1 MNTLKSEAQW
11 SDLPQE
17 IRGKILEYV
26 PGRFAGICRDW
37 QNAIEP
43 RNFRVLQVGSDDQSL
58 GNLAKTLHNN
68 INLEISASSPN
79 DVGNSCGIE
88 GLLDYWQQQQRY
100 VFASISLGDFSL
112 PYVNCVT
119 GLSIVSTE
127 IAHNSLRTVEASQYA
142 GTELFKQWYS
152 SESQPVFYPTSSHS
166 MEDSLISDIDLTT
179 MLAIW
184 SYREKPLL
192 SKIHIFEHGDLQ
204 MLYNWRLSVRL
215 GLIGNL
221 FIRCLDL
228 EKLVICNIADA
239 IYFFAACTSRV
250 CVPIS
255 PLPWQRLR
263 VLTMICQDA
272 CSRKK
277 PGLINTLL
285 SQDGRVAK
293 KMPALRVMELY
304 GAWRESA
311 GVFRYLV
318 TGNYVEIT
326 WVSTWEFKL
335 GDEPKYIWWDVAQLT
350 EDRLVLLF
358 APERHLRTYDGPFH
372 FVHQWSVTRGLALHS
387 S

>member
-100 VFASISLGDFSL
+100 VFAPISLGDFSL

-119 GLSIVSTE
+119 GLSI
-127 IAHNSLRTVEASQYA
+127 
-142 GTELFKQWYS
+142 
-152 SESQPVFYPTSSHS
+152 
-166 MEDSLISDIDLTT
+166 
-179 MLAIW
+179 
-184 SYREKPLL
+184 
-192 SKIHIFEHGDLQ
+192 
-204 MLYNWRLSVRL
+204 
-215 GLIGNL
+215 
-221 FIRCLDL
+221 
-228 EKLVICNIADA
+228 
-239 IYFFAACTSRV
+239 
-250 CVPIS
+250 
-255 PLPWQRLR
+255 
-263 VLTMICQDA
+263 DA

-277 PGLINTLL
+277 PELINTLL

-318 TGNYVEIT
+318 TGNSADIT
-326 WVSTWEFKL
+326 WVSTLEFKL
-335 GDEPKYIWWDVAQLT
+335 GDEPKYIWWDVAQLR
-350 EDRLVLLF
+350 EDRLVLQF
-358 APERHLRTYDGPFH
+358 APERHLRIYDGPSH
-372 FVHQWSVTRGLALHS
+372 FVHRWLVTRGLALHS
-387 S
+387 SSSAALGHHDLPDPLRRISGFRDVS